1 MKTLN
6 FPVRYS
12 VSTVLSN
19 LIFLRVYLLGRL
31 FTTMSEWTT
40 VESEEMCEREGF
52 QVDFWFSIKSIMK
65 RRKILSLIVNFMISV
80 VVFGFAVRSFERYA
94 HFLLKFA
101 KEHFTKICNTRIFHQ
116 DHQSTLTITT
126 CGIASG

>member
-94 HFLLKFA
+94 QF
-101 KEHFTKICNTRIFHQ
+101 
-116 DHQSTLTITT
+116 
-126 CGIASG
+126 